1 MISTD
6 LATAVAHLLHQ
17 ALFGAVAAG
26 GFGVLFNFGRRC
38 LVWAVGFGAVALT
51 VRTLALDAHWSLE
64 AASFAAAFVT
74 GALALVFRDRL
85 GAAMETIALAGCIP
99 MIPGAFFA
107 NALLGFFALTAPEV
121 PELQATVF
129 QSLQAFLRVIF
140 TLGAIGAGLAVPAH
154 LWRFGRH

>member
-1 MISTD
+1 MVD
-6 LATAVAHLLHQ
+6 LAATSLHLLHQ
-17 ALFGAVAAG
+17 AFFGAVAAG

-38 LVWAVGFGAVALT
+38 LSWAIGFGAVALT
-51 VRTLALDAHWSLE
+51 VRTLALDAQWSLE

-107 NALLGFFALTAPEV
+107 HALLGFFALTAPDV
-121 PELQATVF
+121 PDLQATVF
-129 QSLQAFLRVIF
+129 QSMQAFLRVVF
-140 TLGAIGAGLAVPAH
+140 TLGAIGAGLVVPGH
-154 LWRFGRH
+154 LFRIGRS